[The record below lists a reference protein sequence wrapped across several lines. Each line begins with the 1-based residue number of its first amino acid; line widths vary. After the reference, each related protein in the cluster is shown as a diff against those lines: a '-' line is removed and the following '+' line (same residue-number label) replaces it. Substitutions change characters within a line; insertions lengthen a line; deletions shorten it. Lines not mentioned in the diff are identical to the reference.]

1 MIDEENNNDPFLKA
15 VKGVKPIKKNNKFNK
30 IVVGKNIIKKK
41 YNEKKIDI
49 NKIFNEKNVTTD
61 VKIFHP
67 QNKIEKSKINR
78 KLKKGLV
85 KIDKKVDLHGFSVA
99 EARLRFVETIE
110 RCFFSNKRCILF
122 VTGKGISKSNALQKE
137 NKLYY
142 GKIRREFT
150 NWVNHKDVRSKI
162 LTVEQAGISSGGD
175 GAFFIYLRKNKN

>member
-15 VKGVKPIKKNNKFNK
+15 VKGARPIKKSNKFNK
-30 IVVGKNIIKKK
+30 TAAKKNIIKKK
-41 YNEKKIDI
+41 YNEKRIDI
-49 NKIFNEKNVTTD
+49 NKIYNEKSVTTKT
-61 VKIFHP
+61 KIFNA

-85 KIDKKVDLHGFSVA
+85 QIDKKVDFHGFSLE

-122 VTGKGISKSNALQKE
+122 VTGKGISKKNILQE
-137 NKLYY
+137 DNKLFY

-162 LTVEQAGISSGGD
+162 LAVEQAGTSSGGD

>member
-1 MIDEENNNDPFLKA
+1 MTDEENNNDPFLKA
-15 VKGVKPIKKNNKFNK
+15 VKGVKPLKKNNKFNK
-30 IVVGKNIIKKK
+30 TVVGKNIIKKK
-41 YNEKKIDI
+41 HKEKKIDI
-49 NKIFNEKNVTTD
+49 NKIYNEKNITTD
-61 VKIFHP
+61 VKIVHA

-85 KIDKKVDLHGFSVA
+85 KIDKKVDFHGLSLE

-122 VTGKGISKSNALQKE
+122 ITGKGISKKTSPQEE

-142 GKIRREFT
+142 GKIRGEFT
-150 NWVNHKDVRSKI
+150 NWTNHKDVRSKI

-175 GAFFIYLRKNKN
+175 GAFFIYLRKNRN